1 MVHSIVIIGVG
12 AISDIIARAIG
23 ELPNARLV
31 GGSCRTQEK
40 GEAFARK
47 YGCQWFAEYERML
60 DELKPEVAIVCTPSG
75 AHLEPVAACA
85 RRGIHVLCEKPLEIS
100 VDRVHR
106 MIDAAE
112 HGGIVLGAMFP
123 QRFNGAAVAIHE
135 AARAGRF
142 GTLAAVQ
149 AVVPWWREDAYYGGG
164 RWQGTAA
171 LDGGGALM
179 NQSIHYVDLMQWM
192 AGATM
197 GELAPEVNPVAEVY
211 AYTAKRSH
219 DPSRIEVE
227 DTAVATMRFGN
238 GALGVILA
246 ATSLYP
252 GSLRQLRLGGRDGS
266 AGLIEEQLL
275 QFDFRTPLPVDETV
289 RKQFGYKTAHGGGAS
304 DPMAISH
311 EPHRRNIADFLQALE
326 QNRPPLLSA
335 LEAGKA
341 VAIIEACYRSAA
353 TGEPVRIGA
362 Q

>member
-1 MVHSIVIIGVG
+1 MAHNIVIIGVG
-12 AISDIIARAIG
+12 AISDVLARAIG
-23 ELPNARLV
+23 ELPNAKLV
-31 GGSCRTQEK
+31 GGSCRTQAK
-40 GEAFARK
+40 GEAFAK
-47 YGCQWFAEYERML
+47 KFGCAWFADYERML
-60 DELKPEVAIVCTPSG
+60 DELRPQVAIVCTPSG

-85 RRGIHVLCEKPLEIS
+85 DRKIHVLCEKPLEIS

-123 QRFNGAAVAIHE
+123 QRFNGAAVAIHA

-197 GELAPEVNPVAEVY
+197 GDLAAEVNPVAEVY

-227 DTAVATMRFGN
+227 DTAAATVRFGN

-252 GSLRQLRLGGRDGS
+252 GSLRQLRIGGRDGS
-266 AGLIEEQLL
+266 AGLIEEQLM
-275 QFDFRTPLPVDETV
+275 QFDFRTPLPGDEAV
-289 RKQFGYKTAHGGGAS
+289 RRQFGVQAAHKGGAS

-311 EPHRRNIADFLQALE
+311 VPHRRNIADFLEALE
-326 QNRPPLLSA
+326 QGRPPLLSA
-335 LEAGKA
+335 AEATKA
-341 VAIIEACYRSAA
+341 VEIIEACYRSAA
-353 TGEPVRIGA
+353 TGQPVRISS
-362 Q
+362 